1 MPKPCKKCNRKTP
14 VFNKRYVLPEVEVQ
28 PKPPEAEPAVKFTG
42 TPPSDDSAALRR
54 SLIGRT
60 IRVRF

>member
-14 VFNKRYVLPEVEVQ
+14 VFNKRFVLPEVQSQ
-28 PKPPEAEPAVKFTG
+28 PKPPEAEPAVIFDGK
-42 TPPSDDSAALRR
+42 PPDDSAVLRR